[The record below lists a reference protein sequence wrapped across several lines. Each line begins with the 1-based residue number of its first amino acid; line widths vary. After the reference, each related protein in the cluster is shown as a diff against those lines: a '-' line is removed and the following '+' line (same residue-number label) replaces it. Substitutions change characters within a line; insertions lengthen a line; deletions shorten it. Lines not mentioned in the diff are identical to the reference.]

1 MKRDKKDTEFAID
14 EPTKQTFSSGANLG
28 RMKESTRGKES
39 TELPHPDKE
48 DLIINEKKG
57 KSTSL

>member
-1 MKRDKKDTEFAID
+1 MKRDKKNTEFATD
-14 EPTKQTFSSGANLG
+14 EPTKQTFSSGANPG
-28 RMKESTRGKES
+28 KMKESTRGKGY
-39 TELPHPDKE
+39 TEPPHPDKE

>member
-1 MKRDKKDTEFAID
+1 MKRDKKNTEFATD
-14 EPTKQTFSSGANLG
+14 EPTKQTFSRDADPGTSKKRNEREGQSDTAH
-28 RMKESTRGKES
+28 
-39 TELPHPDKE
+39 PHE

>member
-1 MKRDKKDTEFAID
+1 MKRDKKNTEFATD
-14 EPTKQTFSSGANLG
+14 EPTKQTFSREADAGTSKKRNG
-28 RMKESTRGKES
+28 REGQSDPAR
-39 TELPHPDKE
+39 PHE

>member
-1 MKRDKKDTEFAID
+1 MKRDKKDTEFSTD
-14 EPTKQTFSSGANLG
+14 EPTKQTFSTGAEP
-28 RMKESTRGKES
+28 ESTRGKGY
-39 TELPHPDKE
+39 TEPPHPDKE

>member
-1 MKRDKKDTEFAID
+1 MKRDKKNTEFATD
-14 EPTKQTFSSGANLG
+14 EPTKQSFSSGADLG
-28 RMKESTRGKES
+28 KIKEPNGRKGYNK
-39 TELPHPDKE
+39 LPHPDKE